1 MASNFAAASGLLS
14 AFKDKP
20 DLFIKM
26 LKSDPGF
33 RNVLEKNP
41 QMEEVLNDP
50 ATLEMLIDT
59 MSDPDSMQNLM
70 RQNDAVMNQ
79 ISEIPGGEQM
89 LERVMNVFPH
99 RPVNSSNTTSP
110 LTASV
115 IRRASPDPPP
125 PPGLPTRPWFQICG
139 APPPLAPTLR
149 MLCLAPAQHA
159 RQM

>member
-99 RPVNSSNTTSP
+99 RPVNSSNTTNP
-110 LTASV
+110 
-115 IRRASPDPPP
+115 
-125 PPGLPTRPWFQICG
+125 
-139 APPPLAPTLR
+139 
-149 MLCLAPAQHA
+149 
-159 RQM
+159 